1 MNTQTHTGLH
11 SLHCKYATIRTI
23 HMGGNVGGE
32 MSGGEMSGGEM
43 SGYHFLYSLYPCPL
57 VLLSILISKTLCADI
72 ASFSV
77 KILSAIIRSPLVLLF
92 QNLLIHISSIFLHM

>member
-11 SLHCKYATIRTI
+11 SLRCKYATLRTI
-23 HMGGNVGGE
+23 HMGGKCRGENVR
-32 MSGGEMSGGEM
+32 GEM
-43 SGYHFLYSLYPCPL
+43 SGYRFLYSLYPCPL

-77 KILSAIIRSPLVLLF
+77 IILSAIIRSPLVLLF